1 MPRTPGPVISGEHVH
16 GELFYIVYQMWASS
30 GLAYILSGT
39 NSSGKCLLETLF
51 CFQLPQCLSLGKT
64 AKAIL
69 FSAGVT
75 TGQKKESLLEVIR
88 FQLFKALWI
97 VNSAFNCFHCWEQA
111 VGVIYPEKA
120 IVTKR
125 E

>member
-1 MPRTPGPVISGEHVH
+1 MPRTPGPVIRGEHVH

-30 GLAYILSGT
+30 GLANILAGM

-51 CFQLPQCLSLGKT
+51 LFQLPQSSFLGKT

-69 FSAGVT
+69 FNAGVT

-88 FQLFKALWI
+88 FQLFRAL
-97 VNSAFNCFHCWEQA
+97 
-111 VGVIYPEKA
+111 
-120 IVTKR
+120 
-125 E
+125 